1 MHTPDAPP
9 VPPCAPPAAPL
20 RLRTVI
26 DAAALERLAPEL
38 EEIFLARLLENR
50 VRGGVEQRLQASER
64 QMHEAFARSPRLH
77 AFIVWDSAIGLLIA
91 LAFAVNGGLLLHGYR
106 VDLVCIALFATLLA
120 LLVLLPR
127 VIVWQ
132 RQPWQGLWRTIAR
145 RIVKKQLNAARAL
158 APFETQYDILDL
170 GGGNRQVTYT
180 RITAAS
186 ATVRWTRILAAP
198 AIFGNGYTL
207 FLDPAPSLK
216 CVLLFHAPDARF
228 EQLFAQ
234 CPPPR

>member
-1 MHTPDAPP
+1 MPTKPDTLT
-9 VPPCAPPAAPL
+9 L
-20 RLRTVI
+20 RLRTLI
-26 DAAALERLAPEL
+26 DAAALDRMAPEL

-64 QMHEAFARSPRLH
+64 QMLDAFARSPRLH
-77 AFIVWDSAIGLLIA
+77 ILIVWGSAIGLLIA

-106 VDLVCIALFATLLA
+106 LDLACMALFATLLV
-120 LLVLLPR
+120 LLVLVPR

-132 RQPWQGLWRTIAR
+132 RQPWQRLWRAIAR
-145 RIVKKQLNAARAL
+145 RIAARQLNSARAL
-158 APFETQYDILDL
+158 APFEAQYDIAD
-170 GGGNRQVTYT
+170 NVVTYT

-186 ATVRWTRILAAP
+186 TTVRWTRTLAGP

-207 FLDPAPSLK
+207 FLEPAPSLQ
-216 CVLLFHAPDARF
+216 CVLLLHAPDARF
-228 EQLFAQ
+228 AQRFAQ

>member
-9 VPPCAPPAAPL
+9 VQPCTPPAAPL

-77 AFIVWDSAIGLLIA
+77 AFIVWGSAIGLLIA
-91 LAFAVNGGLLLHGYR
+91 LIFAVSGGLLLHGYR
-106 VDLVCIALFATLLA
+106 FDLACIALFATLLA

-132 RQPWQGLWRTIAR
+132 RQPWEGLWRTIAR
-145 RIVKKQLNAARAL
+145 RIVARQLKSARAL
-158 APFETQYDILDL
+158 APFEAQYDIND
-170 GGGNRQVTYT
+170 NVVTYT

-186 ATVRWTRILAAP
+186 STLRWTRTLAEP

-216 CVLLFHAPDARF
+216 CVLLFHAPDARLA
-228 EQLFAQ
+228 QLFAQ